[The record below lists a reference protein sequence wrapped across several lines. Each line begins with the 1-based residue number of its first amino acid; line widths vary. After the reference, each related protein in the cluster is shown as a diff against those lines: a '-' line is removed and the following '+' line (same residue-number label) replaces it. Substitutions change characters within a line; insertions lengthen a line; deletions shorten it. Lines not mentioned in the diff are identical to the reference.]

1 MALKTNCELSPA
13 SLNYDQRKYSTVFI
27 QKWRGINRQTIPIT
41 SIRFWEW
48 LAYPKWYVEDCTV
61 HSPARPHSL
70 ALNRNSHEF
79 SREGIISC
87 TAGRRPA
94 AAPLQETSGCDR
106 RANCYGDIPSARHH
120 PLVSRRGH
128 PWSRWAH
135 RSPNSSKIFQS
146 CLLRPFVL
154 SLPESYCML

>member
-1 MALKTNCELSPA
+1 MDK
-13 SLNYDQRKYSTVFI
+13 
-27 QKWRGINRQTIPIT
+27 KW
-41 SIRFWEW
+41 FWEW

-135 RSPNSSKIFQS
+135 PSPNSSKIFQS

-154 SLPESYCML
+154 SLQNLILVIGIVCLFIPRHFWMKTVEQFYWS